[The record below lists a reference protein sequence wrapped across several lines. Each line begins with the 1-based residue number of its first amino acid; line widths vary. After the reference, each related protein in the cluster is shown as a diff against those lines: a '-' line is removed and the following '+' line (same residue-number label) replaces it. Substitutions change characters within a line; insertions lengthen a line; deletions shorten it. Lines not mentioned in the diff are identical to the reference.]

1 MRPSTDVCC
10 WQVSRRYRRDLCLLT
25 LSRKCSPVTCG
36 LHGLKESPN
45 CDSPVY
51 CLFFTHPYETTIKT
65 TMAQQKSVKQ
75 RNAKNRTN
83 DEQQQQMNG
92 PNNNYS
98 NTRHSSKQSRAGTT
112 TSSSSS
118 WKQSVFQGLALS
130 VVFFF
135 LASYLIT
142 DTWLWG
148 YKGKYTNMHY
158 WFPVWITS
166 TYLRGSCIELVDCE

>member
-1 MRPSTDVCC
+1 
-10 WQVSRRYRRDLCLLT
+10 
-25 LSRKCSPVTCG
+25 
-36 LHGLKESPN
+36 
-45 CDSPVY
+45 
-51 CLFFTHPYETTIKT
+51 
-65 TMAQQKSVKQ
+65 MAQQKSVKQ

-148 YKGKYTNMHY
+148 YKGKYTNMRY